1 MNDINFSFNTTS
13 NQNAQKNKREERA
26 IKIGKDT
33 RASLLMKRREN
44 FIQACSSPFLI
55 FTVNRVRTAPLLLS
69 CLLFPLPAQLW
80 YRFFIKLSDSFSSKI
95 TLIRWWMEMT
105 KKSSRLPRC
114 SDDSCPRV
122 CRSSV
127 WTMSRCQSS
136 KYLCHCHWCSLLLCR
151 ILKERQQHASAVR
164 SRLGFVQ
171 YCFWLIWWYIF
182 FFPLFFS
189 LFPSF
194 VHTYAVVQAGAID
207 EFIRLLNSPTVKIQE
222 QAIWGLA
229 NIAGDTRDYSYRD
242 YILSRGV
249 MDQLLLILNDVCSSI
264 PPDSFRFKAS
274 PHLSPPPPGVSPT
287 FVAVVKTT
295 DLVLRLFPSP
305 SLLLLV
311 SSTALRRML
320 WLMLAGPSPSLLME
334 PLNILMYFFSSS
346 L

>member
-69 CLLFPLPAQLW
+69 CLLSPLPAQLW

-182 FFPLFFS
+182 FSHFFFLSFLHLFTPMPWSRLEPSTSSFASWILPPSRFKNKPFGVWQILLVIPAIIRIVTTFLVVVSWINYFSFWMMYALLSLLIPLGSKQALTCLHRRLVS
-189 LFPSF
+189 LQP
-194 VHTYAVVQAGAID
+194 
-207 EFIRLLNSPTVKIQE
+207 
-222 QAIWGLA
+222 
-229 NIAGDTRDYSYRD
+229 
-242 YILSRGV
+242 LSR
-249 MDQLLLILNDVCSSI
+249 S
-264 PPDSFRFKAS
+264 
-274 PHLSPPPPGVSPT
+274 
-287 FVAVVKTT
+287 
-295 DLVLRLFPSP
+295 
-305 SLLLLV
+305 
-311 SSTALRRML
+311 
-320 WLMLAGPSPSLLME
+320 
-334 PLNILMYFFSSS
+334 
-346 L
+346 

>member
-55 FTVNRVRTAPLLLS
+55 FTVNRVRAAPLLLS
-69 CLLFPLPAQLW
+69 CLLSPLPAQLW

-182 FFPLFFS
+182 FSHFFFS
-189 LFPSF
+189 FSF
-194 VHTYAVVQAGAID
+194 ICSHLCRGPGWRHRRVHSPL
-207 EFIRLLNSPTVKIQE
+207 EFSHRQ
-222 QAIWGLA
+222 
-229 NIAGDTRDYSYRD
+229 D
-242 YILSRGV
+242 SRT
-249 MDQLLLILNDVCSSI
+249 S
-264 PPDSFRFKAS
+264 
-274 PHLSPPPPGVSPT
+274 HLGSGKYCWWYP
-287 FVAVVKTT
+287 
-295 DLVLRLFPSP
+295 RLF
-305 SLLLLV
+305 V
-311 SSTALRRML
+311 S
-320 WLMLAGPSPSLLME
+320 WLHP
-334 PLNILMYFFSSS
+334 
-346 L
+346 